1 MKIVILHNISDKICM
16 IDNINLSKEIIFSS
30 SNSNISRKISLAE
43 KAGKL
48 KKIAPRVYT
57 TNMLDAVESVVKRNL
72 IDILAWRFPNAVI
85 SHRSAQE
92 LRPTVE
98 GEFFLTYSFRKKI
111 SDLPGITLNINEG
124 PKAIEGDILLN
135 GIYISSEYRWM
146 LECMQISKR
155 QGEQSKAL
163 PISFIEN
170 RLEKMIL
177 IQGEDK
183 LNEFRDKLR
192 EVSVLLNMPVEFEKL
207 NRIISALMSTHNVS
221 VLTNNSSRA
230 RAAGVPYDAA
240 RVELF
245 SILFE
250 RLKDYF
256 FVERINKNDDE
267 NSYRMFSF
275 FESYFSNYIEGTRF
289 TIDEAK
295 SIVET
300 GIAIPKRI
308 KDSHDILGTFTV
320 ISNRSEM
327 NKIPVTH
334 EELLDLLQNRHRV
347 LMREREDCNPDQF
360 KDKNNQAGN
369 TLFVDHRLV
378 RGTLMQGFKYYAALK
393 EPMAR
398 AIFMMFMISEVHPFV
413 DGNGRIARIMM
424 NAELFRGGQSRIIVP
439 TVFREVYILALRKLT
454 RSKEPDTYIR
464 VMEKLHK
471 FSSNLYGDNF
481 DDLNNYLMACNAY
494 EEPEKAHLKYI
505 ERVFNQ
511 KSKDDFER
519 AIEDDKNQ
527 TI

>member
-1 MKIVILHNISDKICM
+1 MAEVL
-16 IDNINLSKEIIFSS
+16 NLSKEIIFSS
-30 SNSNISRKISLAE
+30 SDSNVSRKISLSE

-48 KKIAPRVYT
+48 KKIAPRIYT
-57 TNMLDAVESVVKRNL
+57 SNMLDSVESIVKRNL
-72 IDILAWRFPNAVI
+72 IDLLSWRYPNAVI

-92 LRPTVE
+92 LRPTNN
-98 GEFFLTYSFRKKI
+98 GDFFLTYYFRKKI

-124 PKAIEGDILLN
+124 PKAIEGDIQLN
-135 GIYISSEYRWM
+135 GIYIASEYRWM

-155 QGEQSKAL
+155 RGEQSKIL

-192 EVSVLLNMPVEFEKL
+192 QVSVLLNMPIEFEKL

-221 VLTNNSSRA
+221 VLMNESSRA
-230 RAAGVPYDAA
+230 RATGTPFNAA

-245 SILFE
+245 SILFDA
-250 RLKDYF
+250 LKDHF
-256 FVERINKNDDE
+256 FIERTNKNTDE
-267 NSYRMFSF
+267 DSYRMFSF
-275 FESYFSNYIEGTRF
+275 FEGYFSNYIEGTRF

-300 GIAIPKRI
+300 GIVIPKRI

-320 ISNRSEM
+320 ISNRAEM
-327 NKIPVTH
+327 NKIPSTP
-334 EELLDLLQNRHRV
+334 EELYELLQNRHRI
-347 LMREREDCNPDQF
+347 LMREREDCNPGQF

-369 TLFVDHRLV
+369 TLFVDHTLV
-378 RGTLMQGFKYYAALK
+378 RGTLIQGFKYYAALN
-393 EPMAR
+393 EPMGR
-398 AIFMMFMISEVHPFV
+398 AIFMMFMISEIHPFI

-439 TVFREVYILALRKLT
+439 TVFREDYILALRKLT
-454 RSKEPDTYIR
+454 RLKDPHTYIR

-471 FSSNLYGDNF
+471 FSDNLYGADF
-481 DDLNNYLMACNAY
+481 DELNNYLVECNAY

-505 ERVFNQ
+505 ERVFSQ
-511 KSKDDFER
+511 KSKDDFDR
-519 AIEDDKNQ
+519 ALENEKRQ
-527 TI
+527 TK

>member
-1 MKIVILHNISDKICM
+1 MADTLNI
-16 IDNINLSKEIIFSS
+16 SKEIIFSS
-30 SNSNISRKISLAE
+30 SDSNVSRKISSAE

-48 KKIAPRVYT
+48 KKLAPRIYT
-57 TNMLDAVESVVKRNL
+57 TNMLDSVESIVKRNL
-72 IDILAWRFPNAVI
+72 IDILAWRYPNAVI

-92 LRPTVE
+92 LRPTDE
-98 GEFFLTYSFRKKI
+98 CEFFLTYNFRKKI

-124 PKAIEGDILLN
+124 PKAIEGDIHLN
-135 GIYISSEYRWM
+135 GIYIASEYRWM

-155 QGEQSKAL
+155 KGEQSKVL

-192 EVSVLLNMPVEFEKL
+192 QISVLLNMPIEFDKL
-207 NRIISALMSTHNVS
+207 NRIISALMATHNIN
-221 VLTNNSSRA
+221 VLTNESSKA
-230 RAAGVPYDAA
+230 RATGVPFDAA

-245 SILFE
+245 LILFDA
-250 RLKDYF
+250 LKDHF
-256 FVERINKNDDE
+256 FIERTNKNTDE
-267 NSYRMFSF
+267 ASYRMFSF
-275 FESYFSNYIEGTRF
+275 FEGYFSNYIEGTRF

-300 GIAIPKRI
+300 GIMIPKRI

-320 ISNRSEM
+320 ISNRAEM
-327 NKIPVTH
+327 NKIPSNPD
-334 EELLDLLQNRHRV
+334 ELFELLQNRHRI
-347 LMREREDCNPDQF
+347 LMHEREDCNPGQF
-360 KDKNNQAGN
+360 KEVNNQAGN
-369 TLFVDHRLV
+369 TLFVDHTLV
-378 RGTLMQGFKYYAALK
+378 RGTLIQGFKYYVTLK

-398 AIFMMFMISEVHPFV
+398 AIFMMFMISEVHPFI

-439 TVFREVYILALRKLT
+439 TVFREDYILALRKLT

-471 FSSNLYGDNF
+471 FSDNLYGSDF
-481 DDLNNYLMACNAY
+481 DDLNNYLIECNAY

-505 ERVFNQ
+505 ERVFVQ
-511 KSKDDFER
+511 KKEDDFDK
-519 AIEDDKNQ
+519 ALEDEKKQ
-527 TI
+527 AE